1 MFFLFVFLS
10 NKGCE
15 VNVNFQQLEIQ
26 RIVANVSSGTPGK
39 KNKKKGRREEEKG
52 DAEGKAAAEN
62 QVKTIKKEINVT
74 NK

>member
-1 MFFLFVFLS
+1 MLPMLVPAHQ
-10 NKGCE
+10 E
-15 VNVNFQQLEIQ
+15 
-26 RIVANVSSGTPGK
+26 K